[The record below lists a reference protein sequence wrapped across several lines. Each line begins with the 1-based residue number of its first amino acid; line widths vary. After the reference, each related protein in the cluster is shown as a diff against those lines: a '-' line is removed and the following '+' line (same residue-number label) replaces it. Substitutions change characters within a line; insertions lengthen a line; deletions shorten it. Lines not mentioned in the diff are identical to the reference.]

1 MVASSAPLAATKIAI
16 FHLLTFFSMR
26 HEHSHDHDVDQET
39 SRVPSLFLNDR
50 LTTDDR
56 TGSSLSGNGS
66 TTTTDALQC
75 SYYNHLLTEQCTVYI
90 HDCWRLAGGLRRE
103 GGGGA
108 RGWWDH
114 T

>member
-1 MVASSAPLAATKIAI
+1 
-16 FHLLTFFSMR
+16 MR
-26 HEHSHDHDVDQET
+26 HDEHSHDHDVDQET
-39 SRVPSLFLNDR
+39 SRVPSLFLDDR
-50 LTTDDR
+50 LATGDR

-75 SYYNHLLTEQCTVYI
+75 SYYTHLLTEQCTVYI
-90 HDCWRLAGGLRRE
+90 YDCWRLAGGLGRE

-114 T
+114 MIRGEVWVPYSASARFLDWIFAR